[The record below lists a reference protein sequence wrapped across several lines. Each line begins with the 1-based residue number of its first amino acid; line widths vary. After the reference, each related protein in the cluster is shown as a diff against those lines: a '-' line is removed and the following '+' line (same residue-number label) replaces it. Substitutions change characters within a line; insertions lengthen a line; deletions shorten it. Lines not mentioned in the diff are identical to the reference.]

1 MANRELLTQEEID
14 ALVKGA
20 GESVDEEGA
29 ESIETTNYDLASQDR
44 VVRGRLPT
52 LELINEKF
60 ARFFRTSLYN
70 LMRHAADIGVGGIQ
84 IMKYSEYVQG
94 LYVPTSVNFLR
105 VKPMTGVA
113 LCVLDAKL
121 VVRLVD
127 RFFGGDGRQIKFE
140 GREFTPTEQRIIGRL
155 VEAALEDLKQAWK
168 PAMPIEIQLLGSEVN
183 PSLVNVVAADEIM
196 VVNSFHVEVEGN
208 GGEIHFVFPYA
219 MLEPHRDRLESQAH
233 GKSTEVDRNWLPN
246 LQRRLLQ
253 AEVSVNCA
261 VAERS
266 LSLKEVL
273 RLKEGDVIPV
283 DMPDQHLVYAN
294 EVPAFYAKLGNSRG
308 NLALEYQE
316 PFVAH

>member
-20 GESVDEEGA
+20 GDATDEEGV
-29 ESIETTNYDLASQDR
+29 ESPESVNYDLASQDR
-44 VVRGRLPT
+44 VIRGRLPT

-60 ARFFRTSLYN
+60 ARFFKTSLYN
-70 LMRHAADIGVGGIQ
+70 LMRHSADIGVGGIQ

-113 LCVLDAKL
+113 MCVLDAKL

-168 PAMPIEIQLLGSEVN
+168 SSMPIEIQLLGSEVN
-183 PSLVNVVAADEIM
+183 PSLVNVATADEIM

-219 MLEPHRDRLESQAH
+219 MLEPHRDRLENSAH
-233 GKSTEVDRNWLPN
+233 NKSTEVDRAWLPN

-253 AEVSVNCA
+253 AEVSVHCA

-266 LSLKEVL
+266 LSLKDVL

-283 DMPDQHLVYAN
+283 DMPDTHLVYAN

-316 PFVAH
+316 PFVTQ